1 MYNKRCI
8 FFLQVISF
16 FFNMLAV
23 SNGVDGYFDGDF
35 GEFHRGELF
44 RTEIRF
50 GTRERVLGI

>member
-1 MYNKRCI
+1 
-8 FFLQVISF
+8 
-16 FFNMLAV
+16 MLAV